1 MKGDIMSDL
10 RQRIFEAAKD
20 FQLINFATITEDGRP
35 WVRYVVGKADNQLVF
50 RFCSRI
56 DTRKISQVRKN
67 PNVHLSLGAKDLE
80 SANHWLQVEGRAE
93 VSTDKTERE
102 SFWFDDLKNYFSGPD
117 DPNYCIV
124 IVSPSRIEFG
134 TMGSMVPEVWWAEG
148 V

>member
-1 MKGDIMSDL
+1 MSDL

-93 VSTDKTERE
+93 VSTDRTERD

-124 IVSPSRIEFG
+124 IVRPSRIEFG
-134 TMGSMVPEVWWAEG
+134 TMGSMIPEVWQAEG
-148 V
+148 

>member
-1 MKGDIMSDL
+1 MSTL

-93 VSTDKTERE
+93 VSTDKTERK

-117 DPNYCIV
+117 DPDYCIV
-124 IVSPSRIEFG
+124 IVSPSRIKFG

-148 V
+148 A

>member
-1 MKGDIMSDL
+1 MSDL

-93 VSTDKTERE
+93 VSTDKTERK

-117 DPNYCIV
+117 DPDYCIV

-148 V
+148 A